1 MQHAGRGLVIAG
13 RRSVRRPTLGL
24 ALAVLLAAA
33 PGAMAPSAEAQP
45 RPRAAMAPVPAGR
58 YVPLYGRPGDGPV
71 RVAAFQL
78 DRDPVTRADFLRFV
92 RQDSAWRRDR
102 VSALFADRAH
112 YLSDWPGPLQV
123 GSPVDARRPVTNVS
137 WFAARA
143 YCEGQGKRLP
153 TIAEW
158 EYAMLALDGRAR
170 DPEARAAL
178 LAQYATRHVPPP
190 PVDSARRGPLGLRGA
205 HDLVWEWVEDFSAII
220 VSPDSRGVASRQ
232 HDLSCA
238 SAAVGA
244 TDPDDYP
251 AFLRYAVRAGAS
263 ARSSVGSLGFRCAR

>member
-1 MQHAGRGLVIAG
+1 MRHAGRVLGAVARRGAG
-13 RRSVRRPTLGL
+13 RSALRL
-24 ALAVLLAAA
+24 AWLAVI
-33 PGAMAPSAEAQP
+33 GMATVLDAQP
-45 RPRAAMAPVPAGR
+45 RLQLSMARVPAGQ
-58 YVPLYGRPGDGPV
+58 YLPLYGQPGDGPV
-71 RVAAFQL
+71 QVAAFQF

-102 VSALFADRAH
+102 VSALFADRAQ
-112 YLSDWPGPLQV
+112 YLSAWPNPLAV
-123 GSPVDARRPVTNVS
+123 GSPTDARRPVTELS

-143 YCEGQGKRLP
+143 YCEAQGKRLP

-158 EYAMLALDGRAR
+158 EYAMLALDGRVR
-170 DPEARAAL
+170 DPAVRAAL
-178 LAQYATRHVPPP
+178 LTQYATRRVPPP

-220 VSPDSRGVASRQ
+220 VSADSRGVASRQ

-238 SAAVGA
+238 SAAIGA
-244 TDPDDYP
+244 TDPNDFP